1 VIAPLEAA
9 ARETGRTVYAAVLR
23 ACYTRTGLPWA
34 VHDAVLRID
43 PRVRHLVPHANEP
56 EVFRFIHQSIAPGDA
71 VLDVGAFLGVYA
83 ILEARL
89 AGPDGRVIAFEP
101 TPWSAAIARRHF
113 RYNHLGPDRLTLIE
127 AAVSDRPGRGV
138 LHEYP
143 EPYVNSLSLA
153 VDSAAAPRA
162 TAVAMVTIDEMCART
177 GVVPSFIR
185 MDVQGAELHAL
196 RGAVET
202 IRAAGRRV
210 TLVVEMHPQCW
221 PSFGVTPGEVRDA
234 IEDLGLE
241 AAPLEA
247 HGDPFGV
254 DAHAVLRP
262 RRA

>member
-1 VIAPLEAA
+1 MTAPFEAA
-9 ARETGRTVYAAVLR
+9 ALRTGRAMYSAVLR

-34 VHDAVLRID
+34 VHDAVVRID

-56 EVFRFIHQSIAPGDA
+56 EVFRFIHRSIAPGDA

-89 AGPDGRVIAFEP
+89 AGPQGRVIAFEP
-101 TPWSAAIARRHF
+101 TPSSAAIARRHF
-113 RYNHLGPDRLTLIE
+113 RYNHLVANRLTLIE
-127 AAVSDRPGRGV
+127 AAVSDRAGRAV

-143 EPYVNSLSLA
+143 EPYVNSLSRA

-162 TAVAMVTIDEMCART
+162 TEVAVVTIDEMCART
-177 GVVPSFIR
+177 GLRPSFIR
-185 MDVQGAELHAL
+185 MDVQGAEVHAL
-196 RGAVET
+196 RGARET
-202 IRAAGRRV
+202 IRAARSRL

-221 PSFGVTPGEVRDA
+221 SAFGVTLAGVRDT
-234 IEDLGLE
+234 IEELGLE

-247 HGDPFGV
+247 RDDPFGV

-262 RRA
+262 IS